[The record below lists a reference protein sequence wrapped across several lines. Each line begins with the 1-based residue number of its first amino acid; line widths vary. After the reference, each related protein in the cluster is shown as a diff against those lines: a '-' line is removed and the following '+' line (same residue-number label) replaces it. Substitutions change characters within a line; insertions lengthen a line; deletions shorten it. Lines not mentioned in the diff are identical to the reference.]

1 MSYVWTD
8 QRLAVLVTNF
18 FNYVYSQDTRDSYVL
33 LLQHLREPL
42 LELTDEE
49 ANDYPG
55 DADIINKLSEIA
67 ESYKNKTQHY
77 FGLKI
82 RLGKPAC
89 KELRALVK
97 HERFNE
103 YLPPDAKP
111 TRVTDVN
118 LSGSAS
124 IMFCWSDARL
134 RSLVYVYHSCLQDF
148 ACGQGT
154 TEKKV
159 ATTVLV
165 RDEGIQDLYNFPQI
179 CPLICLY
186 FFLLYFYL

>member
-1 MSYVWTD
+1 MLTGMLTANWKTFIFDCFIQMSYVWTD

-55 DADIINKLSEIA
+55 DAGIINKLSEIA

-118 LSGSAS
+118 VSNLMILIYLFGLPSNFYCA
-124 IMFCWSDARL
+124 L
-134 RSLVYVYHSCLQDF
+134 TYLLVFSS
-148 ACGQGT
+148 
-154 TEKKV
+154 
-159 ATTVLV
+159 
-165 RDEGIQDLYNFPQI
+165 
-179 CPLICLY
+179 
-186 FFLLYFYL
+186 

>member
-55 DADIINKLSEIA
+55 DAGIINKLSEIA

-118 LSGSAS
+118 VSNLMILIYLFGLPSNFYCA
-124 IMFCWSDARL
+124 L
-134 RSLVYVYHSCLQDF
+134 TYLLVFSS
-148 ACGQGT
+148 
-154 TEKKV
+154 
-159 ATTVLV
+159 
-165 RDEGIQDLYNFPQI
+165 
-179 CPLICLY
+179 
-186 FFLLYFYL
+186 